1 MPTLHLQ
8 GGRVIDPASRRDETA
23 DLWIVD
29 GQIRHSSPAG
39 RAADE
44 TLNVSG
50 CIVSPGLIDCRVF
63 LGEPGFEEDETIASG
78 SAAAVAGGF
87 TAVAAMPGTDPVVD
101 TRAFAEFVSRQAER
115 AGNCHVYPLGAV
127 TKNAKGEELA
137 EIAQLM
143 DGAAVGFTDGY
154 KAIANAEVMRRAL
167 QYTGMVGRAI
177 ISHCQVPELV
187 QGGVMHEGYYSTVL
201 GLRGMPAAAEEIMVR
216 RNIALAEATEGRVHL
231 MALSTKNSV
240 DEVRNA
246 QKRGVKVTAD
256 ITPYHLLL
264 TDESLESFDPNYK
277 LEPPLRSEE
286 HIQALI
292 EGLKDGTIGV
302 ITSDHRPYADEK
314 KMVEI
319 DKAPYGIVGLE
330 TLIPLCV
337 EALIQPGHLTWSQLL
352 EKLTA
357 GPAKLLKVKGG
368 TLAEGAPGDVTVID
382 PNVSWKID
390 ASQFRSQSR
399 NTPFDGRAA
408 QGRARFTIVEGRM
421 AYRA

>member
-29 GQIRHSSPAG
+29 GQIRHSRPSNGAI
-39 RAADE
+39 DE

-63 LGEPGFEEDETIASG
+63 LGEPGFEEDETIATG

-115 AGNCHVYPLGAV
+115 AGNCRVYPLGAV
-127 TKNAKGEELA
+127 TKNTKGEELA

-143 DGAAVGFTDGY
+143 DGAAVAFTDGY

-167 QYTGMVGRAI
+167 QYTGMGGRAI

-216 RNIALAEATEGRVHL
+216 RDIALAEATGGRVHL

-264 TDESLESFDPNYK
+264 TDESMESFDPNYK
-277 LEPPLRSEE
+277 LEPPLRSGE

-337 EALIQPGHLTWSQLL
+337 EALIQPGHLNWTQLI
-352 EKLTA
+352 EKLTV

-368 TLAEGAPGDVTVID
+368 SLEEGAPADVTVID
-382 PNVSWKID
+382 PEVSWKID
-390 ASQFRSQSR
+390 ASQFRSQSQ

-408 QGRARFTIVEGRM
+408 KGRARYTIVDGRV